1 MVSRKAVLEQAI
13 KLTTGSRQETHGTP
27 EDSFATIATLWGAYM
42 GQPITPEDVC
52 HLMTLLKIGRMQ
64 HGNHNADDY
73 IDAIGYQA
81 LAAELAGVN
90 P

>member
-1 MVSRKAVLEQAI
+1 MS
-13 KLTTGSRQETHGTP
+13 
-27 EDSFATIATLWGAYM
+27 
-42 GQPITPEDVC
+42 QPITPEDVC

-64 HGNHNADDY
+64 HGNQNADDY

-90 P
+90 S

>member
-1 MVSRKAVLEQAI
+1 MTRKAVLEQAMR
-13 KLTTGSRQETHGTP
+13 LTTGNRERSHGRP
-27 EDSFATIATLWGAYM
+27 EDSFATIAALWSAYM
-42 GQPITPEDVC
+42 GQQVTPEDVC

-64 HGNHNADDY
+64 HGEQNADDY

-90 P
+90 V

>member
-1 MVSRKAVLEQAI
+1 MTRKAVLEQAL
-13 KLTTGSRQETHGTP
+13 KLTTGTREQTHGRP
-27 EDSFATIATLWGAYM
+27 EDSFATIAALWSAYM
-42 GQPITPEDVC
+42 GQPVTPEDVC

-64 HGNHNADDY
+64 HGQQNADDY

-90 P
+90 V

>member
-1 MVSRKAVLEQAI
+1 
-13 KLTTGSRQETHGTP
+13 
-27 EDSFATIATLWGAYM
+27 
-42 GQPITPEDVC
+42 
-52 HLMTLLKIGRMQ
+52 MQ
-64 HGNHNADDY
+64 HGEQNPDDY